1 MLSRIS
7 IRVRLVLLSLTLLL
21 VTLGTNL
28 YLTRAL
34 DSASRSALESDRLMR
49 LVESAHE
56 VRSAIEDLRYW
67 QSDLAVS
74 LLTLSERNAEAA
86 RKRVAATIDDLA
98 TGRPTVAFQ
107 LRAEVAAYDKAAIQA
122 VDAYTSDQRVIGNA
136 LFSQARQHVLKIE
149 DLLAGL
155 DTELN
160 EKAATAR
167 DEVLA
172 NASQARRITIAV
184 VAGAILLGLLLTVVI
199 LRSILGPLR
208 ALVTAIE
215 AIRAGNL
222 AAPIPRP
229 GNDEIGDMS
238 QALVAFRDSLHERE
252 RLTQERERLAQEA
265 EHQRRTLQDAIACI
279 NEGFALY
286 DADDRLLLRNAKY
299 IELYPGLA
307 DGIQPG
313 TPFRRILEMT
323 VERGLVDL
331 GDRAPAD
338 WIAERLHHRAA
349 PVGTLEYHFADRW
362 VRIGE
367 RRTHDGGAVAIYT
380 DITELKQRQ
389 RQLELAMEN
398 AERANQVKSEF
409 LANMSHELRTPLNA
423 IIGYSQILQEDAADA
438 GQDDI
443 IPDLQKIENAG
454 NHLLGLINDILD
466 LSKIEAGRM
475 EAYIE
480 RVDLP
485 ALVQD
490 VRMMVEPLAAR
501 NGNRLVIDCPAEIGA
516 MMTDMTKVKQSL
528 LNLLSNACKFT
539 EKGSVMLQV
548 TRRPAPAGAGP
559 EWIDFAVS
567 DTGIGLTQA
576 QMGKLFH
583 AFAQADSSTT
593 RRYGGTGL
601 GLTITR
607 SFARMLGG
615 DVTVASQEGQGSV
628 FTLTLPAEI
637 SQAIRPGAGAE
648 ASSEAAARH
657 DLTGIEHARAAAA
670 ARASVLVVDDD
681 PSARRIITEHLIRE
695 GYRVVSAGSG
705 PEAIEIARRERPD
718 AITLDILMPQ
728 MDGWSVLTAIKRDTA
743 LSAIPVILVSMV
755 GDRSMGFELGAAAF
769 LTKPVDRGELAQALR
784 AHCRSRYAG
793 TVLVVD
799 DDPAM
804 QQLTARTLDRLGHP
818 AALAGNG
825 REALDWLAANPPPVV
840 ILLDL
845 IMPVMDGFEFLD
857 HLRRLPGGADIPVIV
872 VSSKELTPEE
882 RQQLATITRQVIAKG
897 QGAAMELSE
906 ALRTVLG
913 HIPSGARSG

>member
-1 MLSRIS
+1 MLSRMS
-7 IRVRLVLLSLTLLL
+7 IRTRLVLLSITLLL
-21 VTLGTNL
+21 VTVGTNL
-28 YLTRAL
+28 YLTRTL
-34 DSASRSALESDRLMR
+34 ERASNSALESDRLVR
-49 LVESAHE
+49 LVESAQE
-56 VRSAIEDLRYW
+56 VRTAIEELRYW
-67 QSDLAVS
+67 QADLAVS

-86 RKRVAATIDDLA
+86 RKRVAATIDRLA

-107 LRAEVAAYDKAAIQA
+107 LRDEVAAYDKAAVQA
-122 VDAYTSDQRVIGNA
+122 VDAYTNDRRVIGNS
-136 LFSQARQHVLKIE
+136 LFGEARQHVLKIE
-149 DLLAGL
+149 ELLAGL
-155 DTELN
+155 EAELN
-160 EKAATAR
+160 AKATTAR

-172 NASQARRITIAV
+172 NASEARRVTIAV
-184 VAGAILLGLLLTVVI
+184 VAGAVLLGLLLTIVI
-199 LRSILGPLR
+199 LRSILTPLR
-208 ALVTAIE
+208 ALVTSIE
-215 AIRAGNL
+215 AIRAGDL
-222 AAPIPRP
+222 QAPIPPRSK
-229 GNDEIGDMS
+229 DEIGEMS
-238 QALVAFRDSLHERE
+238 QALGQFRDSLLERE
-252 RLTQERERLAQEA
+252 RLAQERERLAHEA

-286 DADDRLLLRNAKY
+286 DAEDRLLLRNAKY
-299 IELYPGLA
+299 IDLYPGLS
-307 DGIQPG
+307 DVIQPG
-313 TPFRRILEMT
+313 TSFRRILEMT

-331 GDRAPAD
+331 GDRSPPD

-349 PVGTLEYHFADRW
+349 PLGTLEYQFGERW
-362 VRIGE
+362 IRIGE

-389 RQLELAMEN
+389 QQLESAMES

-423 IIGYSQILQEDAADA
+423 IIGYSQILQEDAVDA

-443 IPDLQKIENAG
+443 VPDLQKIENAG

-480 RVDLP
+480 RIDVP

-490 VRMMVEPLAAR
+490 VRMMVEPLAAK
-501 NGNRLVIDCPAEIGA
+501 NSNKLVIDCPEEIGGV
-516 MMTDMTKVKQSL
+516 MTDLTKVKQSL

-539 EKGSVMLQV
+539 EQGTITLKVSRHQGD
-548 TRRPAPAGAGP
+548 GAG
-559 EWIDFAVS
+559 ERIDFAVS
-567 DTGIGLTQA
+567 DTGIGMSEA
-576 QMGKLFH
+576 QMARLFQ

-615 DVTVASQEGQGSV
+615 DVTVSSTAGQGST
-628 FTLTLPAEI
+628 FLLTLPTEI
-637 SQAIRPGAGAE
+637 TQAIRPGVGADLHPAGTGTP
-648 ASSEAAARH
+648 H
-657 DLTGIEHARAAAA
+657 DLTGIAHARGAPAAH
-670 ARASVLVVDDD
+670 ASVLVVDDD

-695 GYRVVSAGSG
+695 GYRVIAAGSG

-728 MDGWSVLTAIKRDTA
+728 MDGWSVLAAIKREPS
-743 LSAIPVILVSMV
+743 LSSIPVILVSMV

-769 LTKPVDRGELAQALR
+769 LTKPVDRGELAEALR
-784 AHCRSRYAG
+784 AHCHHHYAG

-804 QQLTARTLDRLGHP
+804 QQLTERTLDRLGHP

-825 REALDWLAANPPPVV
+825 QEALDWLAANPPPVV

-845 IMPVMDGFEFLD
+845 IMPEMDGFEFLD
-857 HLRRLPGGADIPVIV
+857 NLRRLPDGSAIPVIV
-872 VSSKELTPEE
+872 ISSKELTPEE
-882 RQQLATITRQVIAKG
+882 RQQLTSMTQQIITKG
-897 QGAAMELSE
+897 QSASMELTQ
-906 ALRTVLG
+906 AVRAVLEHAAAG
-913 HIPSGARSG
+913 VPQG

>member
-1 MLSRIS
+1 MLSRLS
-7 IRVRLVLLSLTLLL
+7 IRTRLVLLSITLLL
-21 VTLGTNL
+21 VTVGTNL
-28 YLTRAL
+28 YLTRTLERASN
-34 DSASRSALESDRLMR
+34 SAVESDRLVR
-49 LVESAHE
+49 LVESAQE
-56 VRSAIEDLRYW
+56 VRTAIEELRYW
-67 QSDLAVS
+67 QADLAVS

-86 RKRVAATIDDLA
+86 RKRVAEKIDLLA
-98 TGRPTVAFQ
+98 TGRPTVAFR
-107 LRAEVAAYDKAAIQA
+107 LRDEVAAYDKAAVQA
-122 VDAYTSDQRVIGNA
+122 VEAYTNDRRVIGNA
-136 LFSQARQHVLKIE
+136 LFGEARQHVLKIE
-149 DLLAGL
+149 ELLAGL
-155 DTELN
+155 ETELN
-160 EKAATAR
+160 AKAATAR

-172 NASQARRITIAV
+172 NASEARRVTIAV
-184 VAGAILLGLLLTVVI
+184 VAGAVLLGLLLTIVV
-199 LRSILGPLR
+199 LRSILTPLR
-208 ALVTAIE
+208 ALVTSIE

-222 AAPIPRP
+222 NAPIPPRSK
-229 GNDEIGDMS
+229 DEIGEMS
-238 QALVAFRDSLHERE
+238 QALGQFRDSLLERE
-252 RLTQERERLAQEA
+252 RLAQERERLAHEA

-286 DADDRLLLRNAKY
+286 DAEDRLLLRNAKY
-299 IELYPGLA
+299 IDLYPGLS
-307 DGIQPG
+307 DVIQPG
-313 TPFRRILEMT
+313 TSFRRILEMT

-331 GDRAPAD
+331 GDRSPPD

-349 PVGTLEYHFADRW
+349 PLGTLEYQFGERW
-362 VRIGE
+362 IRIGE

-389 RQLELAMEN
+389 QQLESAMES

-423 IIGYSQILQEDAADA
+423 IIGYSQILQEDAVDA
-438 GQDDI
+438 GQEDI
-443 IPDLQKIENAG
+443 VPDLQKIENAG

-480 RVDLP
+480 RIDVP

-490 VRMMVEPLAAR
+490 VRMMVEPLAAK
-501 NGNRLVIDCPAEIGA
+501 NSNKLVIDCPEAIGGV
-516 MMTDMTKVKQSL
+516 MTDLTKVKQSL

-539 EKGSVMLQV
+539 EQGTITLKVSRHQGD
-548 TRRPAPAGAGP
+548 GAG
-559 EWIDFAVS
+559 ERIDFAVS
-567 DTGIGLTQA
+567 DTGIGMSEA
-576 QMGKLFH
+576 QMARLFQ

-615 DVTVASQEGQGSV
+615 DVTVSSTAGQGST
-628 FTLTLPAEI
+628 FLLTLPTEI
-637 SQAIRPGAGAE
+637 TQAIRPGVGADLHPAGA
-648 ASSEAAARH
+648 ATPH
-657 DLTGIEHARAAAA
+657 DLTGIAHARGAPAAH
-670 ARASVLVVDDD
+670 ASVLVVDDD

-695 GYRVVSAGSG
+695 GYRVIAAGSG

-728 MDGWSVLTAIKRDTA
+728 MDGWSVLAAIKREPS
-743 LSAIPVILVSMV
+743 LSSIPVILVSMV

-769 LTKPVDRGELAQALR
+769 LTKPVDRGELAEALR
-784 AHCRSRYAG
+784 AHCHHHYAG

-804 QQLTARTLDRLGHP
+804 QQLTERTLDRLGHP

-825 REALDWLAANPPPVV
+825 QEALDWLAANPPPVV

-845 IMPVMDGFEFLD
+845 IMPEMDGFEFLD
-857 HLRRLPGGADIPVIV
+857 NLRRLPDGSAIPVIV
-872 VSSKELTPEE
+872 ISSKELTPEE
-882 RQQLATITRQVIAKG
+882 RQQLTSMTQQIITKG
-897 QGAAMELSE
+897 QSASMELTQ
-906 ALRTVLG
+906 AVRAVLEHAAASVPQG
-913 HIPSGARSG
+913 